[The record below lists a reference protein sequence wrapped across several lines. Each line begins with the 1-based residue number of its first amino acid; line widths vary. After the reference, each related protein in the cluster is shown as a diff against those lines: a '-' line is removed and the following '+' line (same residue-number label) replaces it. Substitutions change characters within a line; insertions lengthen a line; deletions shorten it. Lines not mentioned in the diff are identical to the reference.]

1 MSNELDSLAK
11 DLSDT
16 VNGKGG
22 FRIEQI
28 IKLLS
33 TESGKR
39 VLASLMADGGAR
51 IKNAAEGAKRGDLGG
66 VSSII
71 SSIAETEDGKQIL
84 SELMSNN
91 GK

>member
-1 MSNELDSLAK
+1 MSK
-11 DLSDT
+11 DLEHLAENLADT
-16 VNGKGG
+16 VNGKGN
-22 FRIEQI
+22 IKMDQI

-51 IKNAAEGAKRGDLGG
+51 IKNAAEGAKQGNLDG

-84 SELMSNN
+84 NELMNSNR
-91 GK
+91 K